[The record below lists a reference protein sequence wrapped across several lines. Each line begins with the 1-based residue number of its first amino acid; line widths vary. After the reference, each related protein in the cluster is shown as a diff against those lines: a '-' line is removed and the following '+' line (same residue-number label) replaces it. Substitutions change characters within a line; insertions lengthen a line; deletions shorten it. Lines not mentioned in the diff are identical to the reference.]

1 MTSRRISDALLK
13 LCNGRDDNRCVSTY
27 CGVVAVQKPVTTT
40 VVLCA
45 CLAGAAVRLDGNQ
58 ALTVRVTP
66 TMAREPASVK
76 VLAVIEADDRNRSLE
91 VIVRSSD
98 YFRSS
103 QFQLDGHDTQ
113 RVWEIEFRN
122 VPQGNYEVTGILT
135 GTEGRRAAVTRVVV
149 VMP

>member
-1 MTSRRISDALLK
+1 MLK
-13 LCNGRDDNRCVSTY
+13 PPTI
-27 CGVVAVQKPVTTT
+27 AI
-40 VVLCA
+40 VLCA
-45 CLAGAAVRLDGNQ
+45 CLAGAAARLDGSQ
-58 ALTVRVTP
+58 ALAVRVTP

-91 VIVRSSD
+91 IIARSSD

-103 QFQLDGHDTQ
+103 LIQLDGHDTQ
-113 RVWEIEFRN
+113 RVWEIEFRD

>member
-1 MTSRRISDALLK
+1 M
-13 LCNGRDDNRCVSTY
+13 
-27 CGVVAVQKPVTTT
+27 QKPATTA

-45 CLAGAAVRLDGNQ
+45 CLAGAAARLDGGQ

-66 TMAREPASVK
+66 TMARQPASVK

-103 QFQLDGHDTQ
+103 QVQVDGLGTQ
-113 RVWEIEFRN
+113 RVWEIEFRD